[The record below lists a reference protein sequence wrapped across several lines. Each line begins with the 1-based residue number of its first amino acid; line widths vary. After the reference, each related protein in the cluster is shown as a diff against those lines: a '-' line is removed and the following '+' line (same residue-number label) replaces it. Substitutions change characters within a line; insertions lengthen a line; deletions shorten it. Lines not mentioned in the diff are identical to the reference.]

1 MPAHLSSINWI
12 LTESSVDDSG
22 SGFGVI
28 PVYHCKVWIVSG
40 EGRGVKYELPSE
52 RVHILLDER
61 RGVGRH
67 NELGH
72 NVPPE
77 QEAKR
82 PEQEAKRPEQE
93 AKRPE
98 QEAKRMSRSAAVT
111 SGRESV
117 GRGRSNEVDRRGRSR
132 SRRWECPAFDR

>member
-52 RVHILLDER
+52 RVRILLDER

-72 NVPPE
+72 NVP
-77 QEAKR
+77 
-82 PEQEAKRPEQE
+82 PEQE

>member
-40 EGRGVKYELPSE
+40 EGRGAKYELPSE
-52 RVHILLDER
+52 RVRILLDER

-72 NVPPE
+72 NVP
-77 QEAKR
+77 
-82 PEQEAKRPEQE
+82 
-93 AKRPE
+93 PE